1 MTLTPGIFLGP
12 YEIIG
17 PLGAGGLGEVYRAS
31 DVRLGRDVA
40 IKVLPERFLQDRQA
54 LARFERETRALAAL
68 SHPNVLAIFDV
79 DLSGPVGYAVTE
91 LLEGETL
98 RIHIE
103 RTPIPW
109 RRAVEIAVAIADGL
123 AAAHAK
129 GLIHRDLKPENVY
142 VTSDERVKILDFGL
156 ARSDAGAAAE
166 VTITVATE
174 VGTVMGTPGY
184 MSPEQ
189 VRGERAGPSTD
200 IFSLG
205 CVLYKMITGRRP
217 FGGASVAERIAATLT
232 DEPARIGSIPTELER
247 SIAHCLEKRPKD
259 RFDSARDVA
268 FALKAAIGADPRESG
283 TVFDSI
289 AVLPFSTST
298 ATPDAEYLSDGLTES
313 VINGLAQLSQLRVTA
328 RSTVYRHKGE
338 DPLRVGR
345 DLSVRAILTGR
356 VFQRG
361 DALMIA
367 AELVDV
373 ARGTQMWGQ
382 QYRRQMTDIFDI
394 QEEISRKISEKLRLK
409 LSGEDRERLGK
420 RHTEDQEAYQAYLR
434 GRYCW
439 NQRTLD
445 GMRNAVEHFRQAIH
459 CDPGYALAYV
469 GLGDGLAMLGIYQG
483 LKPNDSFPK
492 AKVAAQRA
500 LEIDD
505 GLAEAHAT
513 LGFCAQSFDWDP
525 IAAERELNE
534 AIRINAGYPS
544 ARQWYGMCLALSGRL
559 DAAMREWKTAQ
570 ELDPFSASINTTAAW
585 PYYWAH
591 RTEDALV
598 RLRAAVDLHPSTG
611 LLITGWGL
619 PTRRKEN
626 STPRSP
632 HWKPHGI

>member
-1 MTLTPGIFLGP
+1 MMLTPGTFLGP
-12 YEIIG
+12 YEIVG
-17 PLGAGGLGEVYRAS
+17 PLGAGGMGEVYRAS

-40 IKVLPERFLQDRQA
+40 IKVLPERFLKDRQA

-79 DLSGPVGYAVTE
+79 GASGPVGYAVTE

-103 RTPIPW
+103 RAPIPW

-129 GLIHRDLKPENVY
+129 GLTHRDLKPENVY
-142 VTSDERVKILDFGL
+142 VTSDGGVKILDFGL
-156 ARSDAGAAAE
+156 ARSDVAAAAE
-166 VTITVATE
+166 ATISAATE

-205 CVLYKMITGRRP
+205 CVLYEMIAGRRLFAGP
-217 FGGASVAERIAATLT
+217 SVAERIAATLT
-232 DEPARIGSIPTELER
+232 DEPPRIGGIPMGLER

-268 FALKAAIGADPRESG
+268 FALKAAVGADARESG
-283 TVFDSI
+283 TVIDSI
-289 AVLPFSTST
+289 AVPPFSTST
-298 ATPDAEYLSDGLTES
+298 ATPDAEYLSDGITES
-313 VINGLAQLSQLRVTA
+313 VINGLAQLTQLRVMA

-338 DPLRVGR
+338 DPLRVGH
-345 DLSVRAILTGR
+345 DLGVRTVLTGR
-356 VFQRG
+356 LCQRG
-361 DALMIA
+361 EALMIA

-373 ARGTQMWGQ
+373 ARGTQIWGQ
-382 QYRRQMTDIFDI
+382 QYRRQMADIFDI
-394 QEEISRKISEKLRLK
+394 QEEISREISEKLRVK
-409 LSGEDRERLGK
+409 LTGEERERLGK
-420 RHTEDQEAYQAYLR
+420 RHTEDQEAYRAYLR

-439 NQRTLD
+439 NQRTID
-445 GMRNAVEHFRQAIH
+445 GMRKAVEHFRQAID
-459 CDPGYALAYV
+459 CDPGYALAYA
-469 GLGDGLAMLGIYQG
+469 GLGDALAMLGIYHG
-483 LKPNDSFPK
+483 LKPSDSFPK
-492 AKVAAQRA
+492 AKVAAHRA
-500 LEIDD
+500 LEIDE

-513 LGFCAQSFDWDP
+513 LGFCAQYFDWDL

-534 AIRINAGYPS
+534 AIRINAGYSS

-598 RLRAAVDLHPSTG
+598 RLRAAVDLHPKVLDCS
-611 LLITGWGL
+611 LLSWACPRAERGIR
-619 PTRRKEN
+619 PCDRRIGN
-626 STPRSP
+626 SA
-632 HWKPHGI
+632 